1 MLEGRNL
8 TVRYDGFTALDGV
21 SVQLQQGMV
30 TGLIGPNGAGKS
42 TLFSVLAGSVIPSEG
57 TVVFGGEDITS
68 RPPVLRAR
76 LGLGRSF
83 QLSRDLAGL
92 TVLENLLVAQPQREL
107 EGIGA
112 ALFRR
117 AAVRE
122 RQARAVEKARALLE
136 RVDLWRLA
144 DQPSAALSGGQKKL
158 LDLCRVLMLEPR
170 FILLDEPSAGVN
182 PTRISEITDFI
193 RTLLAEGISFGMVEH
208 NMGMVEALCA
218 RVYALAEGR
227 LVAQGTFAEVTA
239 NDDVARAYLGVGA

>member
-8 TVRYDGFTALDGV
+8 TVRYGGFTALNDL
-21 SVQLQQGMV
+21 SVQLRSGMV

-42 TLFSVLAGSVIPSEG
+42 TLFSVLAGSVVPTTG
-57 TVVFGGEDITS
+57 QVLFGGEDVTS

-92 TVLENLLVAQPQREL
+92 TVLENLLVAQPQRVL

-117 AAVRE
+117 RAIKA
-122 RQARAVEKARALLE
+122 RQAHMIEKARGLLL

-158 LDLCRVLMLEPR
+158 LDLCRVLMLEPS

-182 PTRISEITDFI
+182 PTRIGEITEFI
-193 RTLLAEGISFGMVEH
+193 RSLVADGVSFGMVEH
-208 NMGMVEALCA
+208 NMGMVAALCDQ
-218 RVYALAEGR
+218 VYALAEGK
-227 LVAQGTFAEVTA
+227 LVAEGTFQAVTA

>member
-8 TVRYDGFTALDGV
+8 TVTYDGFKALDGV
-21 SVQLQQGMV
+21 SVQLKPGMV

-42 TLFSVLAGSVIPSEG
+42 TLFSVLAGSVIPTTG
-57 TVVFGGEDITS
+57 QVYFNDEDITS
-68 RPPVLRAR
+68 RPPVIRAR

-92 TVLENLLVAQPQREL
+92 TVVENLLVAQPERQF

-117 AAVRE
+117 NAIRH
-122 RQARAVEKARALLE
+122 RQEIMIEKARELLS

-182 PTRISEITDFI
+182 PTRIAEITEFI
-193 RTLLAEGISFGMVEH
+193 RSLVAEGISFGMVEH
-208 NMGMVEALCA
+208 NMGMVAALCDQ
-218 RVYALAEGR
+218 VYALAEGR
-227 LVAQGTFAEVTA
+227 LVAHGTFEEVTA

>member
-1 MLEGRNL
+1 MLEGRKL

-21 SVQLQQGMV
+21 SVTLAQGMV

-42 TLFSVLAGSVIPSEG
+42 TLFSVLAGSVVPSAG

-68 RPPVLRAR
+68 RPPVQRAR

-83 QLSRDLAGL
+83 QLSRDLVGL
-92 TVLENLLVAQPQREL
+92 TVLENLLVAQPQRRL
-107 EGIGA
+107 EGVGA

-117 AAVRE
+117 QAVRE
-122 RQARAVEKARALLE
+122 QEARMAELARALLL

-182 PTRISEITDFI
+182 PTRVGEITEFI
-193 RTLLAEGISFGMVEH
+193 RSLAADGISFGLVEH
-208 NMGMVEALCA
+208 NLGMVAALSD

-227 LVAQGTFAEVTA
+227 VVAEGSFADVTA